1 MHRFPAFVPR
11 GEFRYDKVIHW
22 YPGHMAN
29 ARVKMEK
36 RFKFIDFV
44 VEVRDA
50 RAPFTSASYQFTRQI
65 PKDIKRLIVL
75 NKVDLVSEKL
85 AHRAQEI
92 IEDAGFPC
100 VLTSASTN
108 RGTAKVHE
116 WAVKHIRPDYKT
128 IGIWVMVCGVPN
140 AGKSTV
146 INSLKRLAFAAAKY
160 GRPGNQIVKDVRRTE
175 SAVGILPGVTKD
187 VGFFQISNKPRIYCI
202 DTPGITLKKTIDPE
216 TNLKMAALGRI
227 TTGRSST
234 M

>member
-1 MHRFPAFVPR
+1 MGHGSHAPR
-11 GEFRYDKVIHW
+11 HTQLCILL
-22 YPGHMAN
+22 M
-29 ARVKMEK
+29 
-36 RFKFIDFV
+36 
-44 VEVRDA
+44 
-50 RAPFTSASYQFTRQI
+50 S
-65 PKDIKRLIVL
+65 
-75 NKVDLVSEKL
+75 VS
-85 AHRAQEI
+85 Q
-92 IEDAGFPC
+92 
-100 VLTSASTN
+100 
-108 RGTAKVHE
+108 
-116 WAVKHIRPDYKT
+116 
-128 IGIWVMVCGVPN
+128 VCGVPN